1 MKPGIHPEY
10 YQTSVTCACGN
21 AWTTGG
27 TTPEIRVDVC
37 NKCHPFFTGQQRIV
51 DTLGRVWN
59 ACDVG
64 TRRPRSSRTAT
75 VLRPFLPSS
84 SQQFLDYAPAAV
96 IRRPWS
102 FLAKA

>member
-51 DTLGRVWN
+51 DTLGRVERL
-59 ACDVG
+59 
-64 TRRPRSSRTAT
+64 RRRYAQADTAAGQRRF
-75 VLRPFLPSS
+75 LEPFLPSS
-84 SQQFLDYAPAAV
+84 SQQFLDYAAAAV
-96 IRRPWS
+96 IQ
-102 FLAKA
+102 AA